1 MWIRLKG
8 YSMNALQVE
17 QALRG
22 SLGRP
27 QVRMILNKLSFRQK
41 RSVPEIEPDLIK
53 LKIHI

>member
-1 MWIRLKG
+1 
-8 YSMNALQVE
+8 MNALQVE